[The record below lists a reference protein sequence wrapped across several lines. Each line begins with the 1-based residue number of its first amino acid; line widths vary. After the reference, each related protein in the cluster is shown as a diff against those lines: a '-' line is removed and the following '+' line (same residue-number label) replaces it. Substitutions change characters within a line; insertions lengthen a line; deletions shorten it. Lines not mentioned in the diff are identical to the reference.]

1 MDNVSFT
8 SKIRIVSPKRFDKIA
23 ANMYLRDAEYISQYN
38 LDTCFGG
45 IDFQAFRTKMKEGF
59 TDGVR
64 SCTSALVV
72 AKDKKTSSFMHIFNS
87 ISNIKNLNKVRNLF
101 NGNNCILI
109 GGKKACTKST
119 ELFNAVETIAE
130 KSKMPT
136 TVMSNMASAFEA
148 NVAYTIKNDTMYLC
162 VKDIFKPENYA
173 KTVKDLKLI
182 FKKFKLSKEDSIIPF
197 NPIKETFENLFNK

>member
-1 MDNVSFT
+1 MNDVSFT
-8 SKIRIVSPKRFDKIA
+8 SRIRIVSPKRFDKIA

-45 IDFQAFRTKMKEGF
+45 IDFQAFRTRMKEGF
-59 TDGVR
+59 TSGVR

-72 AKDKKTSSFMHIFNS
+72 AKDRQSSSFMHLFNS
-87 ISNIKNLNKVRNLF
+87 VSNIKNLGKVKNLF

-109 GGKKACTKST
+109 GGKKACTNSK

-130 KSKMPT
+130 KSEMPT
-136 TVMSNMASAFEA
+136 TIMSDMAAAFEA
-148 NVAYTIKNDTMYLC
+148 DVAYSAKKDTMFLC

-173 KTVKDLKLI
+173 KTKKDLKLI

-197 NPIKETFENLFNK
+197 NPIKEKFENLLNI